1 MTVLEQHAGSGPRF
15 IVGIDLGTTNTVVA
29 YADVSRSDV
38 RVEPFAVPQLIA
50 AGEVEAH
57 ASLPSFRY
65 HPAQTELSDADLS
78 LGFPPPLPE
87 LPRGLVGSWA
97 HALGSRVPGRL
108 LASAKSWL
116 CHAGVDRQAA
126 ILPWGAPE
134 DVPKISPVAAS
145 ASYLAHLRAAW
156 DAAHP
161 EHPFAQQELVLT
173 VPASFDEVARALTL
187 DAAKRAGLPRV
198 RLLEEPQAA
207 FYAWLD
213 RQRDQL
219 EESLAQVRLALV
231 IDVGGGTTD
240 LTLIRVEL
248 RESGPRL
255 TRIAVGDHILLG
267 GDNMDHAL
275 ARLCE
280 PALVGG
286 SDAHL
291 PASQF
296 AQLLEQCRE
305 AKHQLL
311 GASPPESARVT
322 LLGGGSKLI
331 AAQRATELLRDE
343 VVRSVVHGF
352 FPEVELS
359 ARPQTRRSALTE
371 FGLPYAADPAI
382 TRHVAAF
389 LTRQA
394 SVIAVEAPSLVPPN
408 PEPAPDAGSII
419 PPSTIER
426 AIASGSFLPDAVL
439 FNGGVFASEA
449 IEARMH
455 AVLEHWRGAPVTRL
469 RNDEPDA
476 AVARGAVAYGLA
488 RRGLGLKIG
497 GGSPRSYYLLVES
510 EPGRSTGVCVLP
522 RGAEEGEEHTL
533 PDRTFML
540 RIGKPVRF
548 RLLTS
553 TTERQHRPG
562 EVITLDSSY
571 EALPDIAAVIEGAAG
586 KEPELKVQLHA
597 QLTEVGTLEL
607 SLVAAE
613 QAARRY
619 QLEFQLRGGSE
630 EVSSAPARVTQL
642 HPKFDAAVNLIGIFY
657 GKSAKDLEGR
667 KLRNLRS
674 DLEKLLGER
683 ESWDLPLL
691 RELFG
696 ELLASAKRRRRSADH
711 ERLWLNLSGFC
722 LRPGFGYPADPWRV
736 QQLAALYAEGVQF
749 AADAQVWSQYWIVWR
764 RIAGGLDDALQAR
777 ILDDLAWYLEPP
789 GPRPRPRPKGQ
800 RAQGL
805 EDMVRLAGAL
815 ERVSAARKLEVG
827 NWLLARLK
835 SKELSQAS
843 VYWTLG
849 RLGARS
855 PWYGS
860 AHSVIA
866 PDAVRAWLEPL
877 LETDLR
883 KAEQAAFAIAQL
895 ARYTADRARDLDPE
909 LRDRAA
915 RALER
920 VPGTEPWVR
929 LVREGGELS
938 AAEAGRVFGES
949 LPAGLRLL

>member
-1 MTVLEQHAGSGPRF
+1 MTAVDPRF

-29 YADVSRSDV
+29 YADLSRPDV
-38 RVEPFAVPQLIA
+38 RVEPFAVPQLVA
-50 AGEVEAH
+50 AGEVEAR

-65 HPAQTELSDADLS
+65 HPADAELSDTDLA
-78 LGFPPPLPE
+78 LGFAPPLPE
-87 LPRGLVGSWA
+87 LPRGVVGTFAQS
-97 HALGSRVPGRL
+97 LGSRVPGRL

-126 ILPWGAPE
+126 ILPWGAPQ

-145 ASYLAHLRAAW
+145 ASYLAHLRASW

-161 EHPFAQQELVLT
+161 QAPLADQELVLT

-187 DAAKRAGLPRV
+187 EAAKRAGLARV

-213 RQRDQL
+213 RNRDNL
-219 EESLAQVRLALV
+219 EESLGDVRLALV
-231 IDVGGGTTD
+231 LDVGGGTTD

-280 PALVGG
+280 PALLGG
-286 SDAHL
+286 TTEGHL
-291 PASQF
+291 PPGQF

-311 GASPPESARVT
+311 GKAPPKSAHITV
-322 LLGGGSKLI
+322 LGGGSKLI
-331 AAQRATELLRDE
+331 ATQRAAELTRE
-343 VVRSVVHGF
+343 QAVETVVHGF
-352 FPEVELS
+352 FPDVELG
-359 ARPQTRRSALTE
+359 ARPQGRRSALTE
-371 FGLPYAADPAI
+371 FGLPFAADPAI
-382 TRHVAAF
+382 TRHVASF
-389 LTRQA
+389 LGRQK
-394 SVIAVEAPSLVPPN
+394 SVIAVEAPSLVPPQ
-408 PEPAPDAGSII
+408 PAGAGESV
-419 PPSTIER
+419 PPSPIER
-426 AIASGSFLPDAVL
+426 DFPPSAFLPDAVL
-439 FNGGVFASEA
+439 FNGGVFTSVE

-455 AVLEHWRGAPVTRL
+455 EVLARWRGGDVKRL

-510 EPGRSTGVCVLP
+510 EADKQTGVCVLP

-533 PDRTFML
+533 AERSFML

-548 RLLTS
+548 RLFTS
-553 TTERQHRPG
+553 TIERQHRPG
-562 EVITLDSSY
+562 ELVTFDSSY
-571 EALPDIAAVIEGAAG
+571 EALPDIAAVIEGEAG
-586 KEPELKVQLHA
+586 KEPELQVQLHA

-607 SLVAAE
+607 SLASVANAS
-613 QAARRY
+613 RRY
-619 QLEFQLRGGSE
+619 QLEFQLRGGTE
-630 EVSSAPARVTQL
+630 DVSAAPARVTQL
-642 HPKFDAAVNLIGIFY
+642 HPRFDAAVALIAVFY

-667 KLRNLRS
+667 KLRNLRA
-674 DLEKLLGER
+674 DLEKLIGDR
-683 ESWDLPLL
+683 ETWNLPLL

-696 ELLASAKRRRRSADH
+696 EFLGSAKRRRRSADH
-711 ERLWLNLSGFC
+711 ERLWLNFAGFC
-722 LRPGFGYPADPWRV
+722 LRPGFGYPADAWRV

-749 AADAQVWSQYWIVWR
+749 AADAQVWSQYWILWR
-764 RIAGGLDDALQAR
+764 RIAGGLDEALQTR
-777 ILDDLAWYLEPP
+777 ILDDIAWYLEPAT
-789 GPRPRPRPKGQ
+789 GARPRPRPKGP

-815 ERVSAARKLEVG
+815 ERVPAARKLEVG
-827 NWLLARLK
+827 SWLLARLK

-860 AHSVIA
+860 AHSVISPA
-866 PDAVRAWLEPL
+866 AIREWLEPL
-877 LETDLR
+877 LEADLR

-895 ARYTADRARDLDPE
+895 ARLTGDRARDLDPQ
-909 LRDRAA
+909 LRERSA

-938 AAEAGRVFGES
+938 EAEAGRVFGES

>member
-1 MTVLEQHAGSGPRF
+1 MSAEPRF

-29 YADVSRSDV
+29 FADLSRRDV

-50 AGEVEAH
+50 AGEVEPR

-65 HPAQTELSDADLS
+65 HPAAAELSDADLA
-78 LGFPPPLPE
+78 LGFAPPLPE
-87 LPRGLVGSWA
+87 LPRGVVGTFAQS
-97 HALGSRVPGRL
+97 LGSRVPGRL

-126 ILPWGAPE
+126 ILPWGSPP

-145 ASYLAHLRAAW
+145 ASYLAHLRASW

-161 EHPFAQQELVLT
+161 EAVLADQELVLT

-187 DAAKRAGLPRV
+187 EAAKRAGLSRV

-213 RQRDQL
+213 RNRDGL
-219 EESLAQVRLALV
+219 EEALAGVRLALV
-231 IDVGGGTTD
+231 LDVGGGTTD

-280 PALVGG
+280 PALLGG
-286 SDAHL
+286 SSDAHL
-291 PASQF
+291 PAAQF
-296 AQLLEQCRE
+296 AQLLEQCRD

-311 GASPPESARVT
+311 GKAPPNSAHITV
-322 LLGGGSKLI
+322 LGGGSKLI
-331 AAQRATELLRDE
+331 AAQRSAELTREQALE
-343 VVRSVVHGF
+343 TVVHGF
-352 FPEVELS
+352 FPDVELG
-359 ARPQTRRSALTE
+359 ARPHGRRGALTE
-371 FGLPYAADPAI
+371 FGLPFAADPAI

-389 LTRQA
+389 LGRQK
-394 SVIAVEAPSLVPPN
+394 SVIAVEAPSLVPPL
-408 PEPAPDAGSII
+408 PEGSAESV
-419 PPSTIER
+419 PPSPVER
-426 AIASGSFLPDAVL
+426 DLPPSAFLPDAVL
-439 FNGGVFASEA
+439 FNGGVFTSVE
-449 IEARMH
+449 IEERMH
-455 AVLEHWRGAPVTRL
+455 AVLARWRGADVKRL
-469 RNDEPDA
+469 RNEEPDA

-510 EPGRSTGVCVLP
+510 EADKQTGVCVLP

-533 PDRTFML
+533 VDRSFML

-553 TTERQHRPG
+553 TSERQHRPG
-562 EVITLDSSY
+562 ELVTLDPSF
-571 EALPDIAAVIEGAAG
+571 EALPDIAAVIEGESG
-586 KEPELKVQLHA
+586 KEPELQVQLHA

-607 SLVAAE
+607 SLASAAN
-613 QAARRY
+613 ASRRY
-619 QLEFQLRGGSE
+619 QLEFQLRAGPE
-630 EVSSAPARVTQL
+630 EVSGAPARVTQL
-642 HPKFDAAVNLIGIFY
+642 HPRFGAAVELIGIFY

-667 KLRNLRS
+667 KLRNLRP
-674 DLEKLLGER
+674 DLEKLLGDR

-696 ELLASAKRRRRSADH
+696 EFMGSAKRRRRSADH
-711 ERLWLNLSGFC
+711 ERLWLNFTGFC
-722 LRPGFGYPADPWRV
+722 LRPGFGYPADAWRV
-736 QQLAALYAEGVQF
+736 QQLAALYPEGVQF
-749 AADAQVWSQYWIVWR
+749 AADAQVWSQYWILWR
-764 RIAGGLDDALQAR
+764 RIAGGLDEALQTR
-777 ILDDLAWYLEPP
+777 ILDDIAWYLEPT

-815 ERVSAARKLEVG
+815 ERIPAARKLEVG
-827 NWLLARLK
+827 SWLLVRLK
-835 SKELSQAS
+835 NKELSQAS

-860 AHSVIA
+860 AHSVIPA
-866 PDAVRAWLEPL
+866 DAVRAWVEL
-877 LETDLR
+877 LLDSDLR
-883 KAEQAAFAIAQL
+883 KAEHAAFAIGQL
-895 ARYTADRARDLDPE
+895 ARFTADRARDLEPE
-909 LRDRAA
+909 LRERAA